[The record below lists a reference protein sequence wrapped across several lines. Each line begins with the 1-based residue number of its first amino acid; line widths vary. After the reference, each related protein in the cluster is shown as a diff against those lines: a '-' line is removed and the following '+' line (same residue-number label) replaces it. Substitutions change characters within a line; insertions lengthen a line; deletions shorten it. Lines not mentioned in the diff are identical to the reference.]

1 MLISGSK
8 SGRLQ
13 KKQQNFSMKSIY
25 YERIPQNLKGWWGTK
40 RKMEIKKAGP

>member
-1 MLISGSK
+1 
-8 SGRLQ
+8 
-13 KKQQNFSMKSIY
+13 MKSIY